1 MDNKIIKKF
10 CKSKKNGILSKNKPE
25 GILNYISFYKDI
37 DSDDLKPHLIT
48 FKKSLN
54 KKNRYNL
61 CKDNSCREDEYVV
74 KNLSMKKVKKL
85 LKNIDDFNLA
95 NVRKQL
101 NLENRVS
108 SKIKFIKQTKKQKA
122 KKFRQCREL
131 IEKKVSK
138 INSKKIQKKSSKA
151 STKKISLDFFR
162 RLVPKTEKPEQ
173 TEPPKVIIKEVI
185 QTNTNKPDKKNN
197 QELEKLRKE
206 QTELIQKIKE
216 LEIKQQE
223 QQQVQI
229 QQEQQLPNNN
239 SEKQKYLEKIKS
251 LEKNLKEVASY
262 GEKKSEEEK
271 SLKQKI
277 DKTKY
282 EYERELQKQKHKL
295 LEEAEKRRRL
305 EYRSKYQNPSKAS
318 YNLQISQYKKELAKR
333 KAQENRLRR
342 ERNQYRNRAA
352 IAKPVVANNKPNP
365 RNNTGNTGNNA
376 ETNTGNTGNNAETN
390 TGNNEPTQ
398 RINKDKDLII
408 GAFDIFIV
416 DFKTINNKDVNA
428 IKSHIE
434 LLKQNQ
440 EKEVYLLNLPK
451 ELLDE
456 ESLKEYFLKNDYS
469 TNNGNEEARS
479 RLKRLRSNRNNIEE
493 NIEHLI
499 YLKTNKKGKRTL
511 LIFSND
517 NNQLN
522 SIFHKK
528 DSMNSV
534 DGILLKNNIDDLF
547 SIEKRTLNLNI
558 LSSGNF
564 KTDSAT
570 YTYYDNDNSCL
581 SYN

>member
-1 MDNKIIKKF
+1 M
-10 CKSKKNGILSKNKPE
+10 
-25 GILNYISFYKDI
+25 
-37 DSDDLKPHLIT
+37 
-48 FKKSLN
+48 
-54 KKNRYNL
+54 
-61 CKDNSCREDEYVV
+61 
-74 KNLSMKKVKKL
+74 
-85 LKNIDDFNLA
+85 
-95 NVRKQL
+95 
-101 NLENRVS
+101 
-108 SKIKFIKQTKKQKA
+108 
-122 KKFRQCREL
+122 
-131 IEKKVSK
+131 
-138 INSKKIQKKSSKA
+138 
-151 STKKISLDFFR
+151 
-162 RLVPKTEKPEQ
+162 
-173 TEPPKVIIKEVI
+173 
-185 QTNTNKPDKKNN
+185 
-197 QELEKLRKE
+197 
-206 QTELIQKIKE
+206 
-216 LEIKQQE
+216 
-223 QQQVQI
+223 
-229 QQEQQLPNNN
+229 
-239 SEKQKYLEKIKS
+239 
-251 LEKNLKEVASY
+251 
-262 GEKKSEEEK
+262 
-271 SLKQKI
+271 
-277 DKTKY
+277 
-282 EYERELQKQKHKL
+282 
-295 LEEAEKRRRL
+295 
-305 EYRSKYQNPSKAS
+305 
-318 YNLQISQYKKELAKR
+318 
-333 KAQENRLRR
+333 
-342 ERNQYRNRAA
+342 
-352 IAKPVVANNKPNP
+352 
-365 RNNTGNTGNNA
+365 
-376 ETNTGNTGNNAETN
+376 
-390 TGNNEPTQ
+390 
-398 RINKDKDLII
+398 
-408 GAFDIFIV
+408 
-416 DFKTINNKDVNA
+416 NA